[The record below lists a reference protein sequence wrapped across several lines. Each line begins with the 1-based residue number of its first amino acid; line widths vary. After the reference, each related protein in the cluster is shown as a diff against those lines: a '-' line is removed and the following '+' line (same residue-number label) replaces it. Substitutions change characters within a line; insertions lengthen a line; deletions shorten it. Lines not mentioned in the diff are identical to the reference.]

1 MINIFNQ
8 NYDNICMICHEEY
21 DNSLCYTLPE
31 CNHKYHVNC
40 IISWFRNGDSKCP
53 YCGNKGINHTNTN
66 NNNFYYNYGTY
77 EKQYVDDI
85 KKIILNDKDN
95 FLYKHIV
102 KELDK
107 LKELEN
113 KKKTILSN
121 KKEYENYIK
130 NNNVNYNEVTKKIK
144 ELKKDKDNI
153 YMQIMKQKFKIV
165 NNSYIIPLILP
176 IKLDISY

>member
-1 MINIFNQ
+1 
-8 NYDNICMICHEEY
+8 
-21 DNSLCYTLPE
+21 
-31 CNHKYHVNC
+31 
-40 IISWFRNGDSKCP
+40 
-53 YCGNKGINHTNTN
+53 
-66 NNNFYYNYGTY
+66 
-77 EKQYVDDI
+77 
-85 KKIILNDKDN
+85 
-95 FLYKHIV
+95 LYKPIV